1 MIDLSRRV
9 THRTRPV
16 PLEAP
21 MSSSSGVIDD
31 APLTSF
37 HKKLTAYSSGGPLI
51 DGYAIAMIGFT
62 YASMGT
68 AFDVSDADKG
78 LIAAAALVGIF
89 VGGAVFGW
97 VTDRV
102 GRHVM
107 YIVDL
112 LALAL
117 FSVLTLWVDAVWQ
130 VVLLRFAI
138 GVAIGA
144 DYPIATSLLAE
155 YLPRKH
161 RGKMLGATF
170 VVWAVGATLAPIVAI
185 ACTAAFGDEA
195 WRWMLASTAIF
206 AIITLLFRLGTPES
220 PRWLLS
226 KGRVDDADAAIRKV
240 FGSQYSSADLGPE
253 EKAGSVSLR
262 TLLRPPYRSRLLFVC
277 LFWMC
282 QVIPMLS
289 IYSFS
294 FDVLATVGLEGNG
307 AEVFLAAL
315 FVVGGIPGL
324 MLVDRIGRKALL
336 IYSFGGIAVIWGMAG
351 LMPGLP
357 MMAIFAAICLFAF
370 LSGSSNFLE
379 VVVPN
384 ELFPTQVRAT
394 AVGIGTAASRVGAA
408 VAVYLM
414 PVLLAHGIGWVLIA
428 GAAVSLAG
436 LVVTVVWGEE
446 TAGRS
451 LHEASEHRAAPGDPS
466 PDLATRRLST
476 PDSTL

>member
-1 MIDLSRRV
+1 
-9 THRTRPV
+9 
-16 PLEAP
+16 
-21 MSSSSGVIDD
+21 MSTATGLIDD

-37 HKKLTAYSSGGPLI
+37 HKKLTLYSSGGPFI

-62 YASMGT
+62 WATMGT
-68 AFDVSDADKG
+68 AFPVSTADKG
-78 LIAAAALVGIF
+78 FIAAAVLVGIF
-89 VGGAVFGW
+89 VGGGVFGW

-107 YIVDL
+107 YIIDL

-117 FSVLTLWVDAVWQ
+117 FSVLTLWVGEVWQ
-130 VVLLRFAI
+130 LVALRFAI

-170 VVWAVGATLAPIVAI
+170 VVWAVGATVAPIVAI
-185 ACTAAFGDEA
+185 GCTALFGDDA
-195 WRWMLASTAIF
+195 WRWMLASTALF
-206 AIITLLFRLGTPES
+206 AIVTLLFRLGTPES
-220 PRWLLS
+220 PRWLMS
-226 KGRVDDADAAIRKV
+226 KGRVEEADAAIKKV
-240 FGSQYSSADLGPE
+240 FGPSYSTADLGPA
-253 EKAGSVSLR
+253 EKQEDMPLAS
-262 TLLRPPYRSRLLFVC
+262 LLRAPYRRRLLFVC

-294 FDVLATVGLEGNG
+294 FDVLASVGLEGNG

-324 MLVDRIGRKALL
+324 LLVDRIGRRALL
-336 IYSFGGIAVIWGMAG
+336 IYSFAGIAVIWGMAG
-351 LMPGLP
+351 LIPGLP
-357 MMAIFAAICLFAF
+357 MMVAFIAICLFAL

-379 VVVPN
+379 IVIPN

-394 AVGIGTAASRVGAA
+394 AVGIGTAASRIGAA
-408 VAVYLM
+408 IAVYCM
-414 PVLLAHGIGWVLIA
+414 PFLLAHGVHWVLLA
-428 GAAVSLAG
+428 GAAISALG
-436 LVVTVVWGEE
+436 LLVTLFLGEE
-446 TAGRS
+446 TSGRS
-451 LHEASEHRAAPGDPS
+451 LNDTSAHSS
-466 PDLATRRLST
+466 ST
-476 PDSTL
+476 PAPLNRTHA